1 MVSTTI
7 YLNNEKLMK
16 KLRNSKKNVQRFA
29 MEDSVNS
36 AESHGIGKDTSTVEA
51 GMTE

>member
-1 MVSTTI
+1 
-7 YLNNEKLMK
+7 MK

-51 GMTE
+51 GMTEWKGSPLGSVLEK